1 MAIILQKNYR
11 TMMMSYNPSE
21 IEAKWQKKWEVEQAF
36 EPSDSLEQK
45 KKYILSMFPFP
56 SGRLHMGHVRNYA
69 IGDAFA
75 RYYRKQDFNVLHPI
89 GWDAFGMPAENAA
102 IKHGRHPK
110 EWTYSNIDYMRK
122 ELNTL
127 GLSFSK
133 TREFATCDELYT
145 KWEQEFI
152 IKMFEEKLL
161 YRESTTVNWC
171 EECHTVLANEQVEE
185 GCCWRCDNEVQLKEM
200 PGYYLDIIKYAD
212 ELLDD
217 LKLLEGKWPNQVITM
232 QSNWIGKSQGL
243 EFEFKLSESS
253 KVKLGGSFDKYT
265 VFTTRPD
272 TIYGVTYSAL
282 AAEHP
287 ITKYLLENELLD
299 TDVVEKIITITNMTE
314 IERAKEGKE
323 GYDLGITVI
332 HPLTGEEIPVWT
344 ANFVLAT
351 YGGGAVMAVPAH
363 DERDFEFAS
372 KYDLPVKRVISGD
385 ELPYTLEGD
394 LENSDTFTSMKNTD
408 AKAQIIAYFEEKNLG
423 KGTTNYKLRNWGISR
438 QRYWG
443 APIPF
448 VHCDS
453 CGLVAEKVENLPIS
467 LPEDVEIT
475 GEGNPLENHPTWK
488 NCICPKCGKDAI
500 RETDTLDTFVQS
512 SWYQFRYATNPKKW
526 NTAGI
531 DKEDANYW
539 MGVDQY
545 IGGIE
550 HAILH
555 LLYARFFTKVL
566 RDLGYHDISE
576 PFENLLTQGMVLMDG
591 AKMSKSKGNTVD
603 PDALIEKY
611 GADTA
616 RLFTLFAAPPAKELE
631 WNDSAVEGAFRF
643 IKKLYDRKEKVTE
656 NSLPNIDQSS
666 LSKESKLARVKVYEA
681 LQKSSDVY
689 EKTFAFNT
697 LIAAC
702 MEALN
707 ALDKQDNGDVWTE
720 GMYIMLNLLE
730 PIIPHVT
737 TELSEVLFERKNLG
751 DILEVKEEVFVK
763 DSILYMVMIGGKKR
777 TEIEVSSSAS
787 QDEILAAAKE
797 AGAKWLEGMNIMK
810 EILVPNKLV
819 NLAVKPA

>member
-1 MAIILQKNYR
+1 
-11 TMMMSYNPSE
+11 MMMSYNPSE
-21 IEAKWQKKWEVEQAF
+21 IEAKWQKKWDDEKAF
-36 EPSDSLEQK
+36 EPDDALTRK

-110 EWTYSNIDYMRK
+110 DWTYSNIDYMRK

-152 IKMFEEKLL
+152 IKMFEEGLL

-171 EECHTVLANEQVEE
+171 EDCHTVLANEQVEE
-185 GCCWRCDNEVQLKEM
+185 GCCWRCDNPVELKEM

-212 ELLDD
+212 DLLGD
-217 LKLLEGKWPNQVITM
+217 LKQLEGKWPQQVLTM
-232 QSNWIGKSQGL
+232 QENWIGKSQGL
-243 EFEFKLSESS
+243 EFEFELSEES
-253 KVKLGGSFDKYT
+253 KAKLGGKFEKFT

-272 TIYGVTYSAL
+272 TIFGVTYSAL

-287 ITKYLLENELLD
+287 ITKYLLDNDLLD
-299 TDVVEKIITITNMTE
+299 ADVAEKIVTITNMTE

-323 GYDLGITVI
+323 GYDLGLSVI
-332 HPLTGEEIPVWT
+332 HPLTREEIPVWT
-344 ANFVLAT
+344 ANFVLAS

-363 DERDFEFAS
+363 DERDFEFAT
-372 KYDLPVKRVISGD
+372 KYDLPIKRVIAGGE
-385 ELPYTLEGD
+385 ELPYTQEGT
-394 LENSDTFTSMKNTD
+394 LENSELFTGIPNVD
-408 AKAQIIAYFEEKNLG
+408 AKKEIISMFEAKEVG

-448 VHCDS
+448 VHCDD
-453 CGLVAEKVENLPIS
+453 CGLVAEKVENLPIA

-475 GEGNPLENHPTWK
+475 GEGNPLEKHPTWK
-488 NCICPKCGKDAI
+488 NCACPKCGKDAV

-526 NTAGI
+526 NEVGI

-539 MGVDQY
+539 LGVDQY

-566 RDLGYHDISE
+566 RDLGYHNIDE

-603 PDALIEKY
+603 PDALVEKY

-643 IKKLYDRKEKVTE
+643 IKKLYDRKEKVTG
-656 NSLPNIDQSS
+656 STLPDIDQST

-681 LQKSSDVY
+681 LQKSTDVY

-707 ALDKQDNGDVWTE
+707 ALDKQDNSDVWTE

-737 TELSEVLFERKNLG
+737 SELSEMLFARANLG
-751 DILEVKEEVFVK
+751 AKLEVKEEVFVQ
-763 DSILYMVMIGGKKR
+763 DSIAYMVMIGGKKR
-777 TEIEVSSSAS
+777 TEIEMSPSAS
-787 QDEILAAAKE
+787 NDEILTAAKE
-797 AGAKWLEGMNIMK
+797 AGAKWLEGMTIVK
-810 EILVPNKLV
+810 EIVVPNKLV
-819 NLAVKPA
+819 NLAIKPA

>member
-1 MAIILQKNYR
+1 
-11 TMMMSYNPSE
+11 
-21 IEAKWQKKWEVEQAF
+21 
-36 EPSDSLEQK
+36 
-45 KKYILSMFPFP
+45 
-56 SGRLHMGHVRNYA
+56 
-69 IGDAFA
+69 
-75 RYYRKQDFNVLHPI
+75 
-89 GWDAFGMPAENAA
+89 
-102 IKHGRHPK
+102 
-110 EWTYSNIDYMRK
+110 
-122 ELNTL
+122 
-127 GLSFSK
+127 
-133 TREFATCDELYT
+133 
-145 KWEQEFI
+145 
-152 IKMFEEKLL
+152 
-161 YRESTTVNWC
+161 
-171 EECHTVLANEQVEE
+171 VEE

-243 EFEFKLSESS
+243 EFEFELSEES
-253 KVKLGGSFDKYT
+253 KAKLGGNFDKYT

-287 ITKYLLENELLD
+287 ITKYLLENDLLD
-299 TDVVEKIITITNMTE
+299 NEVAEKITAITNMTE

-323 GYDLGITVI
+323 GYDLGISVI
-332 HPLTGEEIPVWT
+332 HPLTGEEISVWT
-344 ANFVLAT
+344 ANFVLAS

-372 KYDLPVKRVISGD
+372 KYELPVKRVISGD
-385 ELPYTLEGD
+385 ELPFTFEGQ
-394 LENSDTFTSMKNTD
+394 LENSAQFTGMKNTD
-408 AKAQIIAYFEEKNLG
+408 AKADIITYFEEKNLG

-453 CGLVAEKVENLPIS
+453 CGLVTEKIENLPIA

-488 NCICPKCGKDAI
+488 NCACPQCGKDAI

-526 NTAGI
+526 ETTGI
-531 DKEDANYW
+531 DKEDVNYW
-539 MGVDQY
+539 LGVDQY

-631 WNDSAVEGAFRF
+631 WNDFAVEGAFRF

-656 NSLPNIDQSS
+656 RTLPDIDHST

-737 TELSEVLFERKNLG
+737 TELSEILFERKNLG

-777 TEIEVSSSAS
+777 TEIEVNPSAS
-787 QDEILAAAKE
+787 KDEILAAAKE
-797 AGAKWLEGMNIMK
+797 AGAKWLEGMSIVK
-810 EILVPNKLV
+810 EIVVPNKLV
-819 NLAVKPA
+819 NLAVKPAS

>member
-1 MAIILQKNYR
+1 
-11 TMMMSYNPSE
+11 MSYNPNE
-21 IEAKWQKKWEVEQAF
+21 IEAKWQKKWDDEKAF
-36 EPSDSLEQK
+36 EPDDALTRK

-110 EWTYSNIDYMRK
+110 DWTYANIDYMRK

-133 TREFATCDELYT
+133 TREFATCDPLYT

-152 IKMFEEKLL
+152 IKMFEEGLL

-171 EECHTVLANEQVEE
+171 EDCHTVLANEQVEE
-185 GCCWRCDNEVQLKEM
+185 GCCWRCDNPVELKEM
-200 PGYYLDIIKYAD
+200 PGYYLDILKYS
-212 ELLDD
+212 DD
-217 LKLLEGKWPNQVITM
+217 LLGDLKELEGKWPNQVLTM

-243 EFEFKLSESS
+243 EFEFELSEAS
-253 KVKLGGSFDKYT
+253 KAKLGGNFEKYT

-287 ITKYLLENELLD
+287 ITKYLLDNDLL
-299 TDVVEKIITITNMTE
+299 TSDVAEKIVTITNMTE

-323 GYDLGITVI
+323 GYDLGLTVI
-332 HPLTGEEIPVWT
+332 HPLTREEIPVWT
-344 ANFVLAT
+344 ANFVLAS
-351 YGGGAVMAVPAH
+351 YGGGAVMSVPAH
-363 DERDFEFAS
+363 DERDFEFAT
-372 KYDLPVKRVISGD
+372 KYDLPIRRVIAGGE
-385 ELPYTLEGD
+385 ELPYTAEGS
-394 LENSDTFTSMKNTD
+394 LENSDMFTGMPNVD
-408 AKAQIIAYFEEKNLG
+408 AKKEIISMFEAKEVG

-448 VHCDS
+448 VHCED
-453 CGLVAEKVENLPIS
+453 CGLVAEKVENLPIA
-467 LPEDVEIT
+467 LPDDVEIT

-488 NCICPKCGKDAI
+488 NCTCPKCGKDAK

-526 NTAGI
+526 NDIGI

-539 MGVDQY
+539 LGVDQY

-566 RDLGYHDISE
+566 RDLGYHDIDE

-591 AKMSKSKGNTVD
+591 TKMSKSKGNTVD
-603 PDALIEKY
+603 PDALVEKY

-643 IKKLYDRKEKVTE
+643 IKKLYDRKDKVNTKT
-656 NSLPNIDQSS
+656 LPNIDQST

-707 ALDKQDNGDVWTE
+707 ALDKQDNADVWTE

-737 TELSEVLFERKNLG
+737 TELSEMLFDRENLAAK
-751 DILEVKEEVFVK
+751 LEVKEEVFVQ

-777 TEIEVSSSAS
+777 TEVEVSPSAS
-787 QDEILAAAKE
+787 NEEILALAKE
-797 AGAKWLEGMNIMK
+797 AGAKWLEGMIIVK
-810 EILVPNKLV
+810 EIVVPNKLV

>member
-1 MAIILQKNYR
+1 
-11 TMMMSYNPSE
+11 MSYTPSE
-21 IEAKWQKKWEVEQAF
+21 IEAKWQKQWEEEQAF
-36 EPSDSLEQK
+36 EPSDSHTEP

-69 IGDAFA
+69 IGDALA
-75 RYYRKQDFNVLHPI
+75 RYYRKQQFNVLHPI

-133 TREFATCDELYT
+133 TREFATCDPLYT
-145 KWEQEFI
+145 KHEQKFI
-152 IKMFEEKLL
+152 IEMFEKGLL

-171 EECHTVLANEQVEE
+171 ESCHTVLANEQVEE
-185 GCCWRCDNEVQLKEM
+185 GCCWRCDNPVQLKEM
-200 PGYYLDIIKYAD
+200 PGYYLDIIRYAD
-212 ELLDD
+212 ELLED
-217 LKLLEGKWPNQVITM
+217 LAQLEGKWPSQVITM
-232 QSNWIGKSQGL
+232 QRNWIGKSQGL
-243 EFEFKLSESS
+243 AFDFELTDES
-253 KVKLGGSFDKYT
+253 KAKLGGKFECYE

-282 AAEHP
+282 APEHP
-287 ITKYLLENELLD
+287 ITKHLVEHGLLD
-299 TDVVEKIITITNMTE
+299 AEVAEKIKTIANMSE
-314 IERAKEGKE
+314 VERAKQDKE
-323 GYDLGITVI
+323 GYPLGISVI

-344 ANFVLAT
+344 ANFVLAS

-363 DERDFEFAS
+363 DERDFEFAT
-372 KYDLPVKRVISGD
+372 KYGLPIKRVIEGGE
-385 ELPYTLEGD
+385 ELPYTGNGTLIDSGRFSCVGNEEAKIAIINYMEEEG
-394 LENSDTFTSMKNTD
+394 K
-408 AKAQIIAYFEEKNLG
+408 G
-423 KGTTNYKLRNWGISR
+423 KGTTNYKLRNWGVSR

-448 VHCDS
+448 VHCPN
-453 CGLVAEKVENLPIS
+453 CGLVPEKFENLPVA
-467 LPEDVEIT
+467 LPDDVEIT

-488 NCICPKCGKDAI
+488 HCSCPKCGGEAI

-526 NTAGI
+526 EEVGI
-531 DKEDANYW
+531 DKDDADYW
-539 MGVDQY
+539 LGVDQY

-566 RDLGYHDISE
+566 RDLGYHDVDE
-576 PFENLLTQGMVLMDG
+576 PFERLLTQGMVLKDG
-591 AKMSKSKGNTVD
+591 AKMSKSKGNTID
-603 PDALIEKY
+603 PDALVAKY

-616 RLFTLFAAPPAKELE
+616 RLFILFAAPPQKELE
-631 WNDSAVEGAFRF
+631 WNDSAVDGAFRF
-643 IKKLYDRKEKVTE
+643 IKKLYDRKSKVTG
-656 NSLPNIDQSS
+656 NTLPDIDHAA

-681 LQKSSDVY
+681 LQKSTEVY
-689 EKTFAFNT
+689 EKSFAFNT

-707 ALDKQDNGDVWTE
+707 ALDKQGNGEVWTE

-730 PIIPHVT
+730 PIIPHVA
-737 TELSEVLFERKNLG
+737 TELSETLFARENFGGKL
-751 DILEVKEEVFVK
+751 DVKEEVFVQ
-763 DSILYMVMIGGKKR
+763 DSILYVVMIGGKKR
-777 TEIEVSSSAS
+777 TEIEVDPSAT
-787 QDEILAAAKE
+787 QEEILALAKE
-797 AGAKWLEGMNIMK
+797 AGEKWLQGMQIVK
-810 EILVPNKLV
+810 EIVVPNKLV

>member
-1 MAIILQKNYR
+1 
-11 TMMMSYNPSE
+11 MSYNPSE
-21 IEAKWQKKWEVEQAF
+21 IEAKWQKKWDTEQAF
-36 EPSDSLEQK
+36 EPSDSLDKK

-171 EECHTVLANEQVEE
+171 EACHTVLANEQVEE

-232 QSNWIGKSQGL
+232 QDNWIGKSQGL
-243 EFEFKLSESS
+243 EFEFELSEAS
-253 KVKLGGSFDKYT
+253 KEKLGGNFDKYT

-287 ITKYLLENELLD
+287 ITKYLIDNDLLAED
-299 TDVVEKIITITNMTE
+299 TAEKITQIANMTE
-314 IERAKEGKE
+314 RERAQADKE
-323 GYDLGITVI
+323 GYPLDISVI

-344 ANFVLAT
+344 ANFVLAS

-363 DERDFEFAS
+363 DERDFEFAAA
-372 KYDLPVKRVISGD
+372 YDLPIKRVISGGD
-385 ELPYTLEGD
+385 ELPYTFEGELVD
-394 LENSDTFTSMKNTD
+394 SAAFTGLGNYPAQ
-408 AKAQIIAYFEEKNLG
+408 AKIIAMFEEAGFG
-423 KGTTNYKLRNWGISR
+423 KGTTNFKLRNWGVSR

-448 VHCDS
+448 VHCKH
-453 CGLVAEKVENLPIS
+453 CGLVPEKIENLPIA

-488 NCICPKCGKDAI
+488 HCVCPACGQEAI

-526 NTAGI
+526 NEAGI

-539 MGVDQY
+539 LGVDQY

-566 RDLGYHDISE
+566 RDLGYHDIDE

-603 PDALIEKY
+603 PDALVEKY

-656 NSLPNIDQSS
+656 SVLPEIDPNT

-707 ALDKQDNGDVWTE
+707 ALDKQDDGAVWSE

-730 PIIPHVT
+730 PIVPHVT
-737 TELSEVLFERKNLG
+737 TELSEVLFGRKNLQT
-751 DILEVKEEVFVK
+751 ILKVKEEVFVK
-763 DSILYMVMIGGKKR
+763 ESILYVVMIGGKKR
-777 TEIEVSSSAS
+777 TEIEVSPSAS

-797 AGAKWLEGMNIMK
+797 AGAKWLEGMHILK
-810 EILVPNKLV
+810 EIVVPGKLV
-819 NLAVKPA
+819 NLAVKPV

>member
-1 MAIILQKNYR
+1 
-11 TMMMSYNPSE
+11 
-21 IEAKWQKKWEVEQAF
+21 
-36 EPSDSLEQK
+36 
-45 KKYILSMFPFP
+45 
-56 SGRLHMGHVRNYA
+56 MG
-69 IGDAFA
+69 G
-75 RYYRKQDFNVLHPI
+75 
-89 GWDAFGMPAENAA
+89 
-102 IKHGRHPK
+102 
-110 EWTYSNIDYMRK
+110 
-122 ELNTL
+122 
-127 GLSFSK
+127 
-133 TREFATCDELYT
+133 
-145 KWEQEFI
+145 
-152 IKMFEEKLL
+152 
-161 YRESTTVNWC
+161 
-171 EECHTVLANEQVEE
+171 
-185 GCCWRCDNEVQLKEM
+185 
-200 PGYYLDIIKYAD
+200 
-212 ELLDD
+212 
-217 LKLLEGKWPNQVITM
+217 
-232 QSNWIGKSQGL
+232 
-243 EFEFKLSESS
+243 
-253 KVKLGGSFDKYT
+253 
-265 VFTTRPD
+265 
-272 TIYGVTYSAL
+272 
-282 AAEHP
+282 
-287 ITKYLLENELLD
+287 
-299 TDVVEKIITITNMTE
+299 
-314 IERAKEGKE
+314 
-323 GYDLGITVI
+323 
-332 HPLTGEEIPVWT
+332 
-344 ANFVLAT
+344 
-351 YGGGAVMAVPAH
+351 GGGAVMAVPAH

-372 KYDLPVKRVISGD
+372 KYNLPIKCVIEGGD
-385 ELPYTLEGD
+385 ELPYTGMGD
-394 LENSDTFTSMKNTD
+394 LIDSNRFSCVDSSE
-408 AKAQIIAYFEEKNLG
+408 AKIAIINYFEEKRIG

-448 VHCDS
+448 VHCDF
-453 CGLVAEKVENLPIS
+453 CGLVPEKVENLPIA

-475 GEGNPLENHPTWK
+475 GEGNPLENHPTWSS
-488 NCICPKCGKDAI
+488 CSCPQCGKDAK

-526 NTAGI
+526 ETTGI

-539 MGVDQY
+539 LGVDQY

-566 RDLGYHDISE
+566 RDLGYHDIDE

-603 PDALIEKY
+603 PDALVEKY

-616 RLFTLFAAPPAKELE
+616 RLFTLFAAPPQKELE

-656 NSLPNIDQSS
+656 RTLPDIDQST

-707 ALDKQDNGDVWTE
+707 ALDKQDNGNVWTE

-737 TELSEVLFERKNLG
+737 TELSEILFERKNLG

-777 TEIEVSSSAS
+777 TEIEVSPSAS
-787 QDEILAAAKE
+787 KDEILATAKE
-797 AGAKWLEGMNIMK
+797 AGAKWLEGMSIVK
-810 EILVPNKLV
+810 EIVVPNKLV